1 MGTGLG
7 TTEVARATAHA
18 PTPPTVRTGD
28 LAELGEPVARL
39 HDLAGVPLRTHARDL
54 LAWARTVG
62 QHVTVV
68 LVEDE
73 TGAPVAAALLEVRVR
88 RIPVGSFA
96 AARLAGHATLDHQR
110 LVALDDEAARAL
122 AGGIHDLL
130 AEHTAWRCELELLP
144 VGDPVVAE
152 LARLS
157 PFAQTTADDP
167 TPQVIWPTER
177 TERTWAAKKTRQRTR
192 TAQRRA
198 DESGR
203 DWSVTRA
210 TEASEVLAALP
221 ATLDLRLERELELG
235 RSDSLADTRQRAAHV
250 ELSESLAA
258 RGVLELWQLHVDG
271 MLGAYLLAARDG
283 DIIRLVDGRIHPD
296 AEDLSPGVIL
306 HGHALQAWHADPA
319 ITGVDLGRGLTNFKR
334 SLRTQD
340 IDSEATVL
348 WSHLAL
354 ARLEQ
359 QRTAVA
365 EGARS
370 ALRDARDRSPVVAR
384 AVHAGRRAQTWARA
398 HRPAVTGGSA
408 AHQDAS

>member
-7 TTEVARATAHA
+7 TTEVARPTGHA
-18 PTPPTVRTGD
+18 STPSTVRRGD
-28 LAELGEPVARL
+28 LAELDEQVVRL
-39 HDLAGVPLRTHARDL
+39 HDLIGVPLRTHARDL

-62 QHVTVV
+62 QDVTVV

-73 TGAPVAAALLEVRVR
+73 TGAPVGAALLEVRVR

-96 AARLAGHATLDHQR
+96 SARLAGHATLDHQR
-110 LVALDDEAARAL
+110 LVALDDESARAL

-152 LARLS
+152 LAGLS

-250 ELSESLAA
+250 ELCESLAT
-258 RGVLELWQLHVDG
+258 RRVLELWQLHVDG
-271 MLGAYLLAARDG
+271 ALGAYLLAARDG
-283 DIIRLVDGRIHPD
+283 DMIRLVDGRIHPE

-306 HGHALQAWHADPA
+306 HGQALQAWHADPS

-348 WSHLAL
+348 WSHPAL
-354 ARLEQ
+354 ARLEH
-359 QRTAVA
+359 QRAAAV

-370 ALRDARDRSPVVAR
+370 ALRAAREHSPAVAR

-398 HRPAVTGGSA
+398 HRPALTGGGA
-408 AHQDAS
+408 AQRDAS